1 MPPKKIQIK
10 AINALTEKEL
20 LDKNKIKQREEEY
33 KQRLAE
39 YIKREK
45 KLNKR
50 ERELEERI
58 NKFEEVLEEREIA
71 CKEID
76 RRNKQIKMFLD
87 MADNIFGN

>member
-20 LDKNKIKQREEEY
+20 LDRENKIKRREEDY
-33 KQRLAE
+33 KQSLAE

-50 ERELEERI
+50 ERELEER
-58 NKFEEVLEEREIA
+58 EIA
-71 CKEID
+71 CKEIY
-76 RRNKQIKMFLD
+76 RRTKQIKMFLD